1 MNKIPQLARGVALA
15 ISLVAFTLSSAAA
28 AAETKS
34 EKEPE
39 KTQAKKPDVLRAGA
53 VSIPFRCDDDMVI
66 AGGIGP
72 GKCVGQEGRL
82 GASATVVELGGNRLA
97 IVACDILMMRRDYFD
112 AALERIEKE
121 LGIPAANV
129 LINATHTHHA
139 PSTVTIHGYQRI
151 ESFCKHVTDAVVEA
165 VSKANAR
172 VTEES
177 NVDFLF
183 SLGHESSVGENSRIL
198 LADGT
203 VHWIG
208 PRDDAVRPTGPFDPQ
223 LPVLAFK
230 RQSGGYESV
239 LFNHSTHAIGTIK
252 PGVRSPTFYGLAAQ
266 RLEKEIGGTVTFV
279 SGAFGSTHNLR
290 LDASE
295 MTHRIETAVRAA
307 LRQAQPRPVKRI
319 DGIRREF
326 AYRVRFFDEKRE
338 DEAVASYCRKR
349 MGGDP
354 SYCID
359 VFRRMR
365 KQLAEHQGEER
376 KTWLQ
381 AIRIGDVAIVGAPG
395 ELFTQLGLDIKRR
408 SPFRY
413 TYIAGAANDY
423 IGYIPD
429 ATAYELGG
437 YQVWTGFQSHVA
449 KGTGE
454 NIVDATIEML
464 EELKRR

>member
-1 MNKIPQLARGVALA
+1 MDRVSQLARRAALSIGLLTASFPAVAPA
-15 ISLVAFTLSSAAA
+15 VT
-28 AAETKS
+28 
-34 EKEPE
+34 KEPPGPPTE
-39 KTQAKKPDVLRAGA
+39 KPDVLRAGA
-53 VSIPFRCDDDMVI
+53 VSVPFSCDDDMVI

-82 GASATVVELGGNRLA
+82 GASATVLRLGDRRIA
-97 IVACDILMMRRDYFD
+97 IVACDILMMRRDHFD

-121 LGIPAANV
+121 VGIPSSNV
-129 LINATHTHHA
+129 LVNATHTHHA
-139 PSTVTIHGYQRI
+139 PSTVTIHGYERI
-151 ESFCKHVTDAVVEA
+151 ESFCEHVGNSVVEA
-165 VSKANAR
+165 VRRANAR
-172 VTEES
+172 ISQKAGVE
-177 NVDFLF
+177 FLF
-183 SLGHESSVGENSRIL
+183 SLGHESSVGENSRLL

-203 VHWIG
+203 VYWIG
-208 PRDDAVRPTGPFDPQ
+208 SHEDAVRPTGPFDPQ

-230 RQSGGYESV
+230 RPSGGYESV

-252 PGVRSPTFYGLAAQ
+252 PGARSPTFYGLAAQ
-266 RLEKEIGGTVTFV
+266 RLEKQLGGTVTFV

-290 LDASE
+290 LDCRE
-295 MTHRIETAVRAA
+295 MTHRIETAVRDA
-307 LRQAQPRPVKRI
+307 LRRARPRRVTRI
-319 DGIRREF
+319 DGIRRELS
-326 AYRVRFFDEKRE
+326 YRVRFFDEKRE
-338 DEAVASYCRKR
+338 DRAVATYCRKR

-365 KQLAEHQGEER
+365 KQLAEHQGKER
-376 KTWLQ
+376 RTWVQ

-408 SPFRY
+408 SPFRH

-429 ATAYELGG
+429 ASSYELGG
-437 YQVWTGFQSHVA
+437 YQVWTGLHSHVA
-449 KGTGE
+449 RGTGE
-454 NIVDATIEML
+454 KLVDAAVEIL